1 MRPSLG
7 PLRQKLFRYI
17 RYNAELTREGL
28 TALGCGD
35 VDPDA
40 VQKLDSI
47 NAIPSLERVGQ
58 AAARRH
64 VDRSHFNFKFF
75 RP

>member
-17 RYNAELTREGL
+17 RYNAELTEQGL
-28 TALGCGD
+28 AALGCGA
-35 VDPDA
+35 VHPEV

-47 NAIPSLERVGQ
+47 DGIPSLERVGK
-58 AAARRH
+58 AAAQRQ
-64 VDRSHFNFKFF
+64 VDHAHLNFEVF